1 MYIDFFTC
9 LYVCEDVRCPGTG
22 VIDSCEQP
30 CGCWE
35 LNPGPLEEH
44 AVLTTTE
51 PALQLPSI
59 SFLRFIYFM
68 YMNVLLHVCMC
79 TMYVPS
85 ALWGQKRSMDSL
97 EMEL

>member
-22 VIDSCEQP
+22 VIDSSEQP

-44 AVLTTTE
+44 AVLLTSE
-51 PALQLPSI
+51 QDLQLPSI
-59 SFLRFIYFM
+59 SFLRFIYVL
-68 YMNVLLHVCMC
+68 YMNVLLHV
-79 TMYVPS
+79 YVPS